1 MPGSFDGRAAGPLGH
16 AEGGELGRAR
26 ALLGE
31 ELGVERVGAGIAA
44 LDVVD
49 AELVEQR
56 RDGALVLE
64 REVDAG
70 RLRAVAQ
77 GGVEEI
83 EAFAAGHRGSLPCA
97 DAEALLHGR
106 VGEPF
111 AADGHG
117 VAALRREAARAEERL
132 APCR

>member
-1 MPGSFDGRAAGPLGH
+1 MPGSFE
-16 AEGGELGRAR
+16 AERPAR
-26 ALLGE
+26 LVMPKAVNLACVARFSRE
-31 ELGVERVGAGIAA
+31 ERGVERVGAGIAA

-77 GGVEEI
+77 RRVEEI
-83 EAFAAGHRGSLPCA
+83 EPFAAVMTALSLSLA
-97 DAEALLHGR
+97 RKRLVHGG
-106 VGEPF
+106 VGEPL

-117 VAALRREAARAEERL
+117 VPALRLEPALLEERPR
-132 APCR
+132 PCR